1 MSAVGLMIV
10 QNRQIIFVNQW
21 LADILEYSVEDILT
35 WDLDRANQHVNQDDL
50 NLIQKDTTTL
60 FPSMDFRLLSRTG
73 KEYWVRQFSD
83 TIRIGGQIADQM
95 ILLNIS
101 ERVHMEMEL
110 RDSVEKYRQ
119 LFEYSPMGIL
129 TCDRNGKILTS
140 NDRLLTILDSPSH
153 EHTRKLNVFRLPEL
167 KKAGFSKNVLDC
179 IQNKVEINEELMYTS
194 KWGKKIYL
202 QYKLVPF
209 LDKEGNTYEVL
220 CNINDITHIKKAQDE
235 IRAKDLLFQKM
246 IDLAP
251 YSIMICSL
259 DGTVKYLNQK
269 IMEYMEIPSFEN
281 MGLKDIIQLINI
293 SNQDQHVS
301 IDNIQERWEQILTSI
316 KFQDYKT
323 EITIHSANKPTV
335 ELLCRLSLI
344 ENQVILI
351 FEDMTERKRHELEW
365 LQTQKLESLNI
376 LAGGIAHDFNNILV
390 GIVGNISLLQMT
402 ENLDAETVSCLQD
415 LEKATIRATGL
426 TNQLLT
432 FSKGGK
438 PIKKEDDLIPL
449 MKQTIQLVTPG
460 SNCKILLH
468 KKEEHLI
475 TNIDASQIQ
484 QVFNN
489 LIINAMQAMPR
500 GGNIVIN
507 MEKCKVP
514 LVDTIPITDL
524 GYGLITIIDVGSG
537 IPKEFANR
545 IFEPYF
551 TTKDTGT
558 GLGLASSYS
567 IVRNHQGHIKFTS
580 ELGKGT
586 IFYIYLPLVSET
598 NMTLPVSNTMF
609 PNYKKNA
616 LIIDDDEMVC
626 KTIQKML
633 LKFGIAADIEED
645 GFSAIEKYKKK
656 LSTENPYELAI
667 IDLTIPGSIGGKE
680 TMERLHALDPEI
692 VAIVSS
698 GYSHNPIM
706 ANYED
711 FGFKEVLVKPYN
723 LGEIRVKLKGL
734 FK

>member
-21 LADILEYSVEDILT
+21 LADILEFSVKDILT
-35 WDLDRANQHVNQDDL
+35 WDLDRANQYVNQEDL
-50 NLIQKDTTTL
+50 KIIQQDTTTL
-60 FPSMDFRLLSRTG
+60 FPSMDFRLISRTG

-83 TIRIGGQIADQM
+83 TILIGGQVADQM
-95 ILLNIS
+95 VLLNVS

-119 LFEYSPMGIL
+119 LFEYSPMGIF
-129 TCDRNGKILTS
+129 TCDKNGKILTS
-140 NDRLLTILDSPSH
+140 NDRLLTILGLSSH
-153 EHTRKLNVFRLPEL
+153 EHTRKLNVLRLPEL
-167 KKAGFSKNVLDC
+167 KEADFSKNMLDC
-179 IQNKVEINEELMYTS
+179 IQNKVEINKELIFTS
-194 KWGKKIYL
+194 KGGKKIYL

-209 LDKEGNTYEVL
+209 LDKDGNTYEIL
-220 CNINDITHIKKAQDE
+220 CNINNISHIKKAQDD

-251 YSIMICSL
+251 YPIMICSL
-259 DGTVKYLNQK
+259 DGAVKYINQK
-269 IMEYMEIPSFEN
+269 IIEFTEIPSFEN
-281 MGLKDIIQLINI
+281 ISLKEVIQKAKISIQGQYLNI
-293 SNQDQHVS
+293 E
-301 IDNIQERWEQILTSI
+301 NIQSRWNQVLTTV
-316 KFQDYKT
+316 KFQDYKSDLT
-323 EITIHSANKPTV
+323 LYRANKPNV
-335 ELLCRLSLI
+335 ELACTLSLI
-344 ENQVILI
+344 ENQIILL
-351 FEDMTERKRHELEW
+351 FEDLTKRKQHEREW

-390 GIVGNISLLQMT
+390 GIVGNISLLQMA

-460 SNCKILLH
+460 SNCKILFH
-468 KKEEHLI
+468 KKEEHMI

-500 GGNIVIN
+500 GGNIAVE

-514 LVDTIPITDL
+514 SVDIVPIIDHD
-524 GYGLITIIDVGSG
+524 YGLITITDKGSG

-567 IVRNHQGHIKFTS
+567 IIRNHQGYIKFTS

-586 IFYIYLPLVSET
+586 VFYVYLPLVSET
-598 NMTLPVSNTMF
+598 SMTPPVSNTLF
-609 PNYKKNA
+609 PNYNKHA

-633 LKFGIAADIEED
+633 RKFGITADIEED
-645 GFSAIEKYKKK
+645 GFSAIEKYQKK
-656 LSTENPYELAI
+656 LATENPYDLAI

-680 TMERLHALDPEI
+680 TMERLQALDPEI
-692 VAIVSS
+692 TAIVSS

-706 ANYED
+706 ANYAD

-723 LGEIRVKLKGL
+723 LGEIRQKLKGL
-734 FK
+734 FE